1 MRRVVSLFLPHLA
14 IERLRRLERVA
25 PRLPERSA
33 LQLPVDDDPGAC
45 SVPQGGGWRPGA
57 RWARTETT
65 RADVEQQI
73 AALPTHAQPPMR
85 ELGRRSEGAAHP
97 FRATA
102 GPSQARRA
110 EGGVPSS
117 QHIPVLQLPPVLQAP
132 LALIDKVGRREE
144 IVAVCPAAAALGI
157 YVGMAA
163 THARALVSDL
173 DFRPAEPRADAA
185 LLDRLTLLAVR
196 RWTPI
201 AATAPP
207 DGIWLD
213 LTGCDHL
220 HGGEERFCRHLHAF
234 CERAGFTARVALADT
249 PGAAHAVAR
258 SGADDI
264 VVVPIGN
271 TIDALSSLPI
281 AALRLSDGALGAARR
296 FGFERI
302 ADLLPVARGP
312 LARRL
317 GLPAITRLDQAIG
330 AVAEPISSRED
341 PSVPMVERRLLEPI
355 VTAEAIAQVMAD
367 LLDDL
372 AELLRA
378 RGLGVRALRLTG
390 LRVDG
395 GEQIVAI
402 GTSRPTREV
411 PHLLRLLK
419 LRIERIDPGMGLEQF
434 VLVAPHTEPLDAVD
448 LGAVLAGETR
458 SRDPARLVD
467 VVAGR
472 IGTRAV
478 FRIAPV
484 PSHVPE
490 RAVTVAEPVEAP
502 GRWPL
507 WQRPVR
513 LLARPEPLHGII
525 ALLPDQPPRRF
536 EWRGRSYKV
545 VAGDGPER
553 IHGEWWRRDAEV
565 WAVRDYYRVED
576 GEGGRW
582 WVFRRGDGFEAA
594 TGDLSWWMH
603 GMFA

>member
-1 MRRVVSLFLPHLA
+1 M
-14 IERLRRLERVA
+14 
-25 PRLPERSA
+25 
-33 LQLPVDDDPGAC
+33 
-45 SVPQGGGWRPGA
+45 
-57 RWARTETT
+57 
-65 RADVEQQI
+65 
-73 AALPTHAQPPMR
+73 
-85 ELGRRSEGAAHP
+85 GRRSESAAHP
-97 FRATA
+97 FKRPGTA
-102 GPSQARRA
+102 IHRDAVRPEDPAR
-110 EGGVPSS
+110 
-117 QHIPVLQLPPVLQAP
+117 HAP

-144 IVAVCPAAAALGI
+144 VVAACTAAVALGI
-157 YVGMAA
+157 HVGMAA

-173 DFRPAEPRADAA
+173 DCRPAERQADAA
-185 LLDRLTLLAVR
+185 LLDRLALLAVR

-201 AATAPP
+201 AAVAPP
-207 DGIWLD
+207 DGLWLD

-220 HGGEERFCRHLHAF
+220 HGGEERFCRRLQSF
-234 CERAGFTARVALADT
+234 CRRAGFTARVALADT

-258 SGADDI
+258 FGTHDI
-264 VVVPIGN
+264 AIVPAGEGV
-271 TIDALSSLPI
+271 DALSSLPI
-281 AALRLSDGALGAARR
+281 AALRLSDSALSAARR

-302 ADLLPVARGP
+302 ADVLPVARGP

-330 AVAEPISSRED
+330 AVAEPISPVED
-341 PSVPMVERRLLEPI
+341 ARVPIVERRLLEPI
-355 VTAEAIAQVMAD
+355 GTAEAIAQVMAD
-367 LLDDL
+367 LLEDL
-372 AELLRA
+372 AGILRA

-395 GEQIVAI
+395 GEQVVAI

-434 VLVAPHTEPLDAVD
+434 LLVAPHTEPLDAVD
-448 LGAVLAGETR
+448 LGAVLAGETLQ
-458 SRDPARLVD
+458 RDPARLVD

-472 IGTRAV
+472 IGARSV

-490 RAVTVAEPVEAP
+490 RAVTQADPVDAP

-513 LLARPEPLHGII
+513 LLARPEPLHGVI

-536 EWRGRSYKV
+536 EWRGKPYQV

-582 WVFRRGDGFEAA
+582 WVFRRGDGFEAE